1 MDFRQVNGIDI
12 TVAPHDQAVALLTGI
27 RGEISLVVS
36 RDQSDVTPQPTT
48 HGAVST
54 VTWPTTPLD
63 AGTELPIIVQPPTPN
78 YAVVE
83 SPRPSDVVKDA
94 TDVATDSFVAADVE
108 SGAVAEVGGRKETAE
123 TDADLTE
130 PLSIDLIDLSAAAC
144 EAVTSRDDDVTTLP
158 RGDVLEVD
166 VRTRELMSLAQ
177 FDEFGFDID
186 DDFDDDDD
194 DVALAATGVA
204 WSPMSSDIRDMIQ
217 HGMLETLRL
226 L

>member
-1 MDFRQVNGIDI
+1 VNGIDI

-36 RDQSDVTPQPTT
+36 RNQSDVTPPAN
-48 HGAVST
+48 HGAIST
-54 VTWPTTPLD
+54 VMWPTTPLD

-83 SPRPSDVVKDA
+83 SPQPPAVVKDA
-94 TDVATDSFVAADVE
+94 ADVATDSFVAADIEILSAEDTGKPQETVE
-108 SGAVAEVGGRKETAE
+108 P
-123 TDADLTE
+123 DADLTE
-130 PLSIDLIDLSAAAC
+130 PLSTDLIDFSARPC
-144 EAVTSRDDDVTTLP
+144 EVMTSHDDVTAVP
-158 RGDVLEVD
+158 RAAAADVD
-166 VRTRELMSLAQ
+166 VERRTRELMTLDQ
-177 FDEFGFDID
+177 FDDMEFDV
-186 DDFDDDDD
+186 DDDDD
-194 DVALAATGVA
+194 DDDELRSTVS